1 MPVFCTFAKMKRYT
15 AIFFLS
21 IYLMSFT
28 ECHQFVRIPFMVE
41 HFRQHKAIDPSM
53 DFVKFIQI
61 HYFSANIVTDDFL
74 QDQQLPF
81 RSVRVPYAKYNGIYP
96 GKPAI
101 RISCTRQ
108 HCKKSTHHTMKST
121 NHSFQS
127 SIFSSLHVV
136 PEYNF

>member
-1 MPVFCTFAKMKRYT
+1 MKRYT

-81 RSVRVPYAKYNGIYP
+81 RSVECHMQNITVYIQGSQPLEFHVPVSIAKEYPSYNEIN
-96 GKPAI
+96 KPQFSVFDI
-101 RISCTRQ
+101 
-108 HCKKSTHHTMKST
+108 
-121 NHSFQS
+121 FQ
-127 SIFSSLHVV
+127 
-136 PEYNF
+136 PPRCA